1 MADVNTTPWG
11 TGSFTF
17 PTCTAGSVS
26 LTPNQAMQDVG
37 FTDLAYDLSRDLI
50 ESGIQCP
57 TFVNNAP

>member
-1 MADVNTTPWG
+1 
-11 TGSFTF
+11 
-17 PTCTAGSVS
+17 
-26 LTPNQAMQDVG
+26 MQDVG